1 MRGNEDFQNSQN
13 NYLPNNL
20 CFNSFLKIRFRL
32 IFISQKINCQQLH
45 YDHRLTYTEE
55 WKGRGYPGNGGRRE
69 EIKGKKNWF
78 DMGPDWNH
86 KNYFNSLTIQSIKQ
100 LTQSQ
105 TFSLKSDANFFFL
118 NSA

>member
-1 MRGNEDFQNSQN
+1 MPTTS
-13 NYLPNNL
+13 L
-20 CFNSFLKIRFRL
+20 
-32 IFISQKINCQQLH
+32 

-69 EIKGKKNWF
+69 EIKEKKNWF

-100 LTQSQ
+100 LTP
-105 TFSLKSDANFFFL
+105 KSNVQPQIG
-118 NSA
+118 S